1 MHEYQSGIFR
11 ADIFLFA
18 PFFFRKKSMLLRNI
32 LLPLFLVSTT
42 ICAKKNAPIRIS
54 PIFTQHD
61 SISVQSPLKICIKTV
76 SMADSIK
83 KLPLGMTRTGR
94 KTTAQLIS
102 EPSTDTIIYKSL
114 AGFLSNKKLLSPEDS
129 ADIILNLTI
138 LNARITEITK
148 GLTQTM
154 TTELAI
160 EVLLDGNQDS
170 TQIKKYIIEAKNSR
184 EALDTTKL
192 AEDIFRDTVKIFIQ
206 ELMKNLMT

>member
-1 MHEYQSGIFR
+1 MHEYQSGVFR
-11 ADIFLFA
+11 TDIFLSA
-18 PFFFRKKSMLLRNI
+18 HIIRKKPMILRNI
-32 LLPLFLVSTT
+32 LLSLFFVSVT
-42 ICAKKNAPIRIS
+42 IYAKKNTPIKIS

-61 SISVQSPLKICIKTV
+61 SISVQCPLKVYIKTV

-83 KLPLGMTRTGR
+83 NPPLGLTRTGR

-102 EPSTDTIIYKSL
+102 EPSIDTIIYKSL
-114 AGFLSNKKLLSPEDS
+114 NGFLGNKKLIAPEDS

-138 LNARITEITK
+138 LNAKITEITR

-154 TTELAI
+154 TTELLI
-160 EVLLDGNQDS
+160 EVLLDGKQDS

-206 ELMKNLMT
+206 ELIKNLMT